1 MGSEMCIRDSYEFV
15 DISSPWS
22 FADSR
27 IVSDANGS
35 LTDKDFI
42 GVKIGD
48 VNGSA
53 QANSA
58 LGTVRNKSG
67 QVDFTLAQDISDR
80 TIQTGITSDQ
90 HQVIYGLQLKFRLDN
105 ASNPVVISDAIEL
118 SEEHYH
124 ISGDVLYISWHS
136 LEPVSIKAGERLFS
150 ISGSEVNAV
159 PIDETYNQVYN
170 ENLQAQSVRYDKLI
184 SSDAQSELIVY
195 PNQPN
200 PFTNYTT
207 IGFSLA
213 SLKLSM
219 WRYLD

>member
-1 MGSEMCIRDSYEFV
+1 M
-15 DISSPWS
+15 
-22 FADSR
+22 
-27 IVSDANGS
+27 
-35 LTDKDFI
+35 
-42 GVKIGD
+42 
-48 VNGSA
+48 
-53 QANSA
+53 
-58 LGTVRNKSG
+58 
-67 QVDFTLAQDISDR
+67 
-80 TIQTGITSDQ
+80 
-90 HQVIYGLQLKFRLDN
+90 IYGLQLKFRLDN

-207 IGFSLA
+207 IGFSISKPQVVDVEIFGLNGHLKFRNSEFYGAGKHQINIDA
-213 SLKLSM
+213 SEINLNKGIHYYHIKTQDRSLVRKM
-219 WRYLD
+219 IVI